1 MSDYDLR
8 EVQGVPRRASESDI
22 NTEDVYLEAAR
33 HFLDVQISTHNLLD
47 NKNAQVFSV
56 GSVVLPVTF
65 ALLNLSAR
73 GIPSAAERALSA
85 ALGCYVLMLL
95 FALFASFVRGLE
107 YRPHI
112 PTLKR
117 HSHGY
122 QGAALKRWVA
132 DEYERSI
139 TANET
144 AIVRKAR
151 LVGAATLALYL
162 EALSLSVAAI
172 ATLLL

>member
-1 MSDYDLR
+1 MKSVAENR
-8 EVQGVPRRASESDI
+8 
-22 NTEDVYLEAAR
+22 TEDVYLEAAR
-33 HFLDVQISTHNLLD
+33 HFLDVQISAHNLLD
-47 NKNAQVFSV
+47 NKNAQIFSV

-65 ALLNLSAR
+65 ALLNLSATDA
-73 GIPSAAERALSA
+73 PTLAKVALGA
-85 ALGCYVLMLL
+85 ALCCYVLLL
-95 FALFASFVRGLE
+95 VAALFASFVRGLE

-117 HSHGY
+117 HSQSY
-122 QGAALKRWVA
+122 QGVVLTRWVA

-139 TANET
+139 TANESV
-144 AIVRKAR
+144 IVRKAR

-162 EALSLSVAAI
+162 EALSLSFAAI